1 MKIREAL
8 QSKFVFCER
17 RRLKLIRI
25 TGSDRKDFMQ
35 RLSSQNMKEMR
46 PGVVRPC
53 AFLNANGTVVSL
65 FSVWEKE
72 AEVWLL
78 VDQSWLM
85 PTMQFLKK
93 MHFSED
99 LHFDISRMEI
109 FEARGS
115 GLPKAWQSS
124 LEAKEDINGV
134 LPAWPAGVPGVL
146 LTHSSYSF
154 MEGHEVTED
163 QMSSLMLR
171 LGVPNRAEHLD
182 ETNIILEGPFDDFVH
197 RNKGCYPGQEVVER
211 IYTYGKVAK
220 QLVTVEFSGNT
231 NDTIVG
237 AELKLD
243 GATVGKI
250 QAFGESL
257 DGSSTFA
264 IASIKRL
271 QLNPSKTYV
280 VDGWP
285 GCFATIIKSY

>member
-8 QSKFVFCER
+8 QKKFVFCLR
-17 RRLKLIRI
+17 PRLKLIRI

-35 RLSSQNMKEMR
+35 RLSTQNMKEMR

-72 AEVWLL
+72 AEVWL
-78 VDQSWLM
+78 VIDQSWIV
-85 PTMQFLKK
+85 PTLQFLKK
-93 MHFSED
+93 MHFGED
-99 LHFDISRMEI
+99 LKFDISRMEI
-109 FEARGS
+109 YEARGA
-115 GLPKAWQSS
+115 GLPKSWQAS
-124 LEAKEDINGV
+124 LESKEDINGV

-154 MEGHEVTED
+154 VEGLEITED
-163 QMSSLMLR
+163 QMSSLMVR
-171 LGVPNRAEHLD
+171 LGVPHRAEHFD
-182 ETNIILEGPFDDFVH
+182 STNIILEGPLNDFIH
-197 RNKGCYPGQEVVER
+197 RNKGCYPGQEVIER
-211 IYTYGKVAK
+211 IFTYGNVAK
-220 QLVTVEFSGNT
+220 QMVSVEFSGNT

-243 GATVGKI
+243 GETVGKI

-264 IASIKRL
+264 IAAIKRL
-271 QLNPSKTYV
+271 HINPEKTYV

-285 GCFATIIKSY
+285 GCFATLSKSY